1 MVSLSVKSKYGLSVI
16 MELALHV
23 NEGPIQIR
31 NLAEARKIPQNFL
44 EQILVELKREGLVQ
58 STRGARGGYAL
69 AKKPAEIT
77 VKDVLLCLEGPS
89 ELSSC
94 YCGCKVLTQFW
105 TEVETSIEN
114 QFNMSFQ
121 DFIESKQK
129 LDKMLTYTI

>member
-1 MVSLSVKSKYGLSVI
+1 MVSLSVKSKYGLSA
-16 MELALHV
+16 MMKLALHV

-31 NLAEARKIPQNFL
+31 TLAESRKIPQNFL

-89 ELSSC
+89 ELSSG

-105 TEVETSIEN
+105 TNVEDSIAS
-114 QFNMSFQ
+114 QFSMSFQ
-121 DFIESKQK
+121 DLVEQQQK
-129 LDKMLTYTI
+129 LDKMLTYSI

>member
-23 NEGPIQIR
+23 NQGPIQIR
-31 NLAEARKIPQNFL
+31 SLAEARKIPQNFL

-69 AKKPAEIT
+69 AKKPADIT

-89 ELSSC
+89 ELASG

-105 TEVETSIEN
+105 TEVEASIETK
-114 QFNMSFQ
+114 FTMTFQ
-121 DFIESKQK
+121 SFIEEKQK
-129 LDKMLTYTI
+129 LDKMLTYSI

>member
-1 MVSLSVKSKYGLSVI
+1 MVSLSVKSKYGLSVM
-16 MELALHV
+16 MELSLHV
-23 NEGPIQIR
+23 NKGPIQIR
-31 NLAEARKIPQNFL
+31 TLAEARKIPQNFL

-69 AKKPAEIT
+69 AKQPAEIT

-89 ELSSC
+89 DLSSG

-121 DFIESKQK
+121 GFIEEKQK
-129 LDKMLTYTI
+129 LDKMLTYSI